1 MNTKLLTI
9 DDIKQ
14 IISELTLTKTDRV
27 TKISEGSVFSGI
39 MYGIAKISQK
49 AIKDI
54 AIVESHVYPEYAYGE
69 YLDDIVARLG
79 IQPRLTSSGSS
90 TWVRV
95 VGEPGTEYYSGLN
108 RCYDVQGLTFDFE
121 ESFIIPPI
129 GYTYQKIRSVEVG
142 RRTNS
147 DPYTVNRVS
156 PQPDGHFYITNEFA
170 AQYGRDSE
178 SDEMLRVRI
187 KNSLNE
193 LSSKT
198 LSYLEQVL
206 IKFNSNVLR
215 IVRGGTES
223 GKLRLVVLSQ
233 NGIDFTPGEFEFM
246 LDGLKDYLSITDLQ
260 SFGSD
265 QVGVTLHN
273 PTWKYIDIDFRCQLD
288 SSADPFNVR
297 IDIQSQLSKII
308 DFRSW
313 DYGMNIEWD
322 DIFSVVKSTK
332 GVRYVPDNFFDP
344 RVDTLVGISEFPRF
358 RGFIMRDMNGVIISD
373 SQNQINPAYFPNK
386 VSNTIQGA
394 L

>member
-39 MYGIAKISQK
+39 MYGLAKISQK

-54 AIVESHVYPEYAYGE
+54 AIVESHVYPEFAYGQ
-69 YLDDIVARLG
+69 YLDNIVARLG
-79 IQPRLTSSGSS
+79 LLPRLPASGSS

-108 RCYDVQGLTFDFE
+108 RCYDVQGVTFDFE
-121 ESFIIPPI
+121 ENFIIPPI

-142 RRTNS
+142 SRTNS
-147 DPYTVNRVS
+147 DPFTINRVS
-156 PQPDGHFYITNEFA
+156 PRPDGHFYITNEFA
-170 AQYGRDSE
+170 AQYGRDAE
-178 SDEMLRVRI
+178 SDEMLRIRI

-206 IKFNSNVLR
+206 MKFNPNVLR
-215 IVRGGTES
+215 VVRGGTEL

-233 NGIDFTPGEFEFM
+233 NGIDFTSGEFEIM

-265 QVGVTLHN
+265 QVGVILSN
-273 PTWKYIDIDFRCQLD
+273 PEWKYIDIDFRCQLD
-288 SSADPFNVR
+288 SSADPFAVR
-297 IDIQSQLSKII
+297 VDIQSRLSKLI
-308 DFRSW
+308 DFRFW
-313 DYGMNIEWD
+313 DYGKSVEWD
-322 DIFSVVKSTK
+322 DILDIVKSTK
-332 GVRYVPDNFFDP
+332 GIRYVPDNFFDP
-344 RVDTLVGISEFPRF
+344 RADIQIGITEFPRF

-373 SQNQINPAYFPNK
+373 SQNQINPVYYPNK
-386 VSNTIQGA
+386 VSNTIQGV

>member
-14 IISELTLTKTDRV
+14 IISELTLIKTDRV

-54 AIVESHVYPEYAYGE
+54 AIVESHVYPEFAYGQ
-69 YLDDIVARLG
+69 YLDDIVKRLG
-79 IQPRLTSSGSS
+79 IQPRLSESGSS
-90 TWVRV
+90 TFVRI
-95 VGEPGTEYYSGLN
+95 VGEQGTEYYSGLN

-121 ESFIIPPI
+121 ENFVIPPI

-142 RRTNS
+142 ARTNS
-147 DPYTVNRVS
+147 DPFTINRVS
-156 PQPDGHFYITNEFA
+156 PQPDGHFYVTNEFA

-187 KNSLNE
+187 RNSLNE

-198 LSYLEQVL
+198 LSYIEQVL
-206 IKFNSNVLR
+206 IKFNPNVLR
-215 IVRGGTES
+215 VIRGGTEL

-233 NGIDFTPGEFEFM
+233 NGINFTSGELEFM

-260 SFGSD
+260 GFGSD
-265 QVGVTLHN
+265 QVGVTLNN
-273 PTWKYIDIDFRCQLD
+273 PEWKYVDIDFRCQLD
-288 SSADPFNVR
+288 ASADPFNVR
-297 IDIQSQLSKII
+297 VEYNLSC
-308 DFRSW
+308 
-313 DYGMNIEWD
+313 
-322 DIFSVVKSTK
+322 
-332 GVRYVPDNFFDP
+332 
-344 RVDTLVGISEFPRF
+344 
-358 RGFIMRDMNGVIISD
+358 
-373 SQNQINPAYFPNK
+373 PN
-386 VSNTIQGA
+386 